1 MNIIQLP
8 SILPGELDLAA
19 INQQLLKGNV
29 QLDWSAVVS
38 APDRYLAILL
48 ADMDISDHA
57 EVLDGENST
66 MSENIAERVSKLL
79 NQKAKKSPKIITTPV
94 NKTSPTVWT
103 QDSFIDT
110 EFVPAQN
117 QDNPEQT
124 NLIDSKSKISS
135 KYIAKSEPETPK
147 VLEIPS
153 LNQIRNELEQAI
165 FNDLLG
171 PAGGEEEEID
181 EARVSDRYLVGLL
194 APQNRKVRPDE
205 LEESQEQMDDLA
217 VSGQGTTEDGTTET
231 NIVPPADKMFPS
243 SLGMTFCVSATT
255 KALQVSAS
263 WGQYKRVDSEV
274 TFKEDGT
281 TPKTVWKRQ
290 PIKGTS
296 PPIVLKPG
304 AIPPWTIH
312 PDYPK
317 VFVSGQIRK
326 QGEDWIVTLFL
337 VNAQQEPERLVD
349 RAWLFQPQI
358 SVQSAEPN
366 NPGIFI
372 QRFHR
377 RTNKIDPVVFAEAQA
392 MAMIYRDQIE
402 FAVGHGVG
410 VRSVLMPDKPTCA
423 TCLSTQIIPSYEIP
437 QTIAPTVEDL
447 PKLAGLVLD
456 MQQLA
461 EANTAELPNMLTP
474 LITAYEHWISEQSA
488 LINNPASG
496 LEDYQDTA
504 QTAMDN
510 CQQTLERIQKGIEL
524 LESDSKAIAAF
535 QFMNRAMWQ
544 QRIHSIY
551 SEQKRQGIEVEL
563 VDVDTRKNRTW
574 RPFQLAFILLNLPS
588 ITQLEHPDR
597 CHPTNA
603 IADLLWFPTGGGK
616 TEAYLGLTAYTIA
629 LRRLQGVIAGRSG
642 ESGVAV
648 LMRYTLRLLT
658 LQQFQ
663 RATALICA
671 CEEIRRQDEA
681 QWGKEPFRIG
691 LWVGQNTTPNRTE
704 QSEEVLKQ
712 KLGQYQPI
720 SSGSPHQ
727 LTNCPWCGTKIDPG
741 KQHIKVDSFAKGQ
754 GRTITYCG
762 DSLGRCLFTQK
773 NSPTEG
779 LPVVVVDEEIYRRL
793 PTLLIATVDKFA
805 QMPWNGQVQMLFGQV
820 EGYCQRHGYRSPET
834 DDSDSHPSKYG
845 LPAATT
851 LPKNPLRPPDLIIQD
866 ELHLISGPLGTMV
879 GLYETA
885 VDSLASWEVNGTI
898 VRPKVIASTATIRQ
912 ASDQVHNLFLRQ
924 VQVFPPQGLNVED
937 NFFSRQ
943 NFPSEEYPGRRY
955 LGICATGRRLKA
967 ALIRVY
973 VATLAASQH
982 LYEKYGEIADP
993 WMTLVG
999 YFNSMREL
1007 GGTRRL
1013 VDDDIQSRL
1022 GKTDR
1027 RGLAKRLRIEVEELT
1042 SRKASTDIPIVL
1054 DKLETPFTSAKKQA
1068 NSPKP
1073 LDVLLATNMISVGVD
1088 VKRLGVM
1095 VVTGQPK
1102 TTAEYIQATSRVG
1115 RTYPGLVLTVYNWAR
1130 PRDLSHYEQFE
1141 HYHATF
1147 YQHVEALSITPFAPR
1162 AIDRGLAALLV
1173 SLVRLPGSELN
1184 ANAKAGRISRNHP
1197 YVQAAIE
1204 TILAR
1209 AWAVGNAKTRDLVK
1223 QELEAKLDNWLEQ
1236 SENLL
1241 GGAQLGYKPKFDGS
1255 TIGLLK
1261 QPGRGNWE
1269 AFTCLNSLRNVEP
1282 SIGLILDERI
1292 PDDDFRLPQPM
1303 GDEK

>member
-8 SILPGELDLAA
+8 SILPGDLDLAA
-19 INQQLLKGNV
+19 INQQLRSGDT

-38 APDRYLAILL
+38 APDRELAVLF
-48 ADMDISDHA
+48 ADMNIDTHA
-57 EVLDGENST
+57 EAIGAEDST
-66 MSENIAERVSKLL
+66 MSESIVERVIKLL
-79 NQKAKKSPKIITTPV
+79 TKKTKKSPKIITKPV
-94 NKTSPTVWT
+94 NKTFPAVWK
-103 QDSFIDT
+103 QDSFIDN
-110 EFVPAQN
+110 EYLPIQDR
-117 QDNPEQT
+117 DNPAQT
-124 NLIDSKSKISS
+124 NLIKPQPKISP
-135 KYIAKSEPETPK
+135 KYATKETQSEPETIK
-147 VLEIPS
+147 VLKIPS
-153 LNQIRNELEQAI
+153 LYQIRQELEQSI

-171 PAGGEEEEID
+171 PAGGEEEEVD
-181 EARVSDRYLVGLL
+181 ELRVSDRYLVGLL

-205 LEESQEQMDDLA
+205 LEESREQMDDLA

-263 WGQYKRVDSEV
+263 WGQYERVESKI
-274 TFKEDGT
+274 TFKDDGT

-296 PPIVLKPG
+296 PPIILNPG
-304 AIPPWTIH
+304 TIPHWTIH
-312 PDYPK
+312 PDYPN
-317 VFVSGQIRK
+317 VFISGQIRR

-349 RAWLFQPQI
+349 RAWLFQPEM
-358 SVQSAEPN
+358 SVQSAEPS

-377 RTNKIDPVVFAEAQA
+377 RANKIDPVVFAEAQA
-392 MAMIYRDQIE
+392 MAMIYRNQVE

-410 VRSVLMPDKPTCA
+410 VRSVVIPDKPEYA
-423 TCLSTQIIPSYEIP
+423 TRLSTQIIPTYEVP
-437 QTIAPTVEDL
+437 QTNAPTVEDL

-461 EANTAELPNMLTP
+461 EADITLLPQMLAS
-474 LITAYEHWISEQSA
+474 LITAYEHWITEQTA
-488 LINNPASG
+488 RINDSASG

-504 QTAMDN
+504 QVAMDN
-510 CQQTLERIQKGIEL
+510 CKQTLARIQKGIEL
-524 LESDSKAIAAF
+524 LASDAKAAEAF

-551 SEQKRQGIEVEL
+551 SEQKRQGQQEVEL
-563 VDVDTRKNRTW
+563 ADVDTRKNRTW
-574 RPFQLAFILLNLPS
+574 RPFQVAFILLNLPS
-588 ITQLEHPDR
+588 ITDLEHPDR

-681 QWGKEPFRIG
+681 KWGKEPFRIG
-691 LWVGQNTTPNRTE
+691 LWVGQKTTPNRTE

-712 KLGQYQPI
+712 KLGQYQPT

-754 GRTITYCG
+754 GRTLTYCG
-762 DSLGRCLFTQK
+762 DALGRCLFTQK

-820 EGYCQRHGYRSPET
+820 DGYCQRHGYRSPET
-834 DDSDSHPSKYG
+834 DDSNSHPGRYG

-866 ELHLISGPLGTMV
+866 ELHLISGPLGTLV

-885 VDSLASWEVNGTI
+885 VDSLASWEVNGTL

-924 VQVFPPQGLNVED
+924 VQVFPPQGLDVED

-943 NFPSEEYPGRRY
+943 NLPSEEHPGRRY

-1007 GGTRRL
+1007 GGTRR
-1013 VDDDIQSRL
+1013 
-1022 GKTDR
+1022 
-1027 RGLAKRLRIEVEELT
+1027 
-1042 SRKASTDIPIVL
+1042 
-1054 DKLETPFTSAKKQA
+1054 
-1068 NSPKP
+1068 
-1073 LDVLLATNMISVGVD
+1073 
-1088 VKRLGVM
+1088 
-1095 VVTGQPK
+1095 
-1102 TTAEYIQATSRVG
+1102 
-1115 RTYPGLVLTVYNWAR
+1115 
-1130 PRDLSHYEQFE
+1130 
-1141 HYHATF
+1141 
-1147 YQHVEALSITPFAPR
+1147 
-1162 AIDRGLAALLV
+1162 
-1173 SLVRLPGSELN
+1173 
-1184 ANAKAGRISRNHP
+1184 
-1197 YVQAAIE
+1197 
-1204 TILAR
+1204 
-1209 AWAVGNAKTRDLVK
+1209 
-1223 QELEAKLDNWLEQ
+1223 
-1236 SENLL
+1236 
-1241 GGAQLGYKPKFDGS
+1241 
-1255 TIGLLK
+1255 
-1261 QPGRGNWE
+1261 
-1269 AFTCLNSLRNVEP
+1269 
-1282 SIGLILDERI
+1282 
-1292 PDDDFRLPQPM
+1292 
-1303 GDEK
+1303 